1 MANYIVLGNFTDQGL
16 KAVKDSPA
24 RAEAFKKVCEGM
36 GVRMVGIQWT
46 VGAYDIVA
54 MCEGPDEAMTA
65 ALLKL
70 GAAGNVKTQ
79 TLRAYNA
86 DEFTKILRNV

>member
-1 MANYIVLGNFTDQGL
+1 
-16 KAVKDSPA
+16 
-24 RAEAFKKVCEGM
+24 
-36 GVRMVGIQWT
+36 
-46 VGAYDIVA
+46 
-54 MCEGPDEAMTA
+54 MTA

>member
-1 MANYIVLGNFTDQGL
+1 MLGGGERSEPRFQ
-16 KAVKDSPA
+16 A
-24 RAEAFKKVCEGM
+24 RARCHPEPRPC
-36 GVRMVGIQWT
+36 R
-46 VGAYDIVA
+46 
-54 MCEGPDEAMTA
+54 PRRMTA